1 MEAELHILQEDSRK
15 YLNNPL
21 LGYLNI
27 ISVREK
33 ITDLWIAMQSL
44 PPDYLALRETKLDKY
59 GSDEIEM
66 KIVVV
71 LLSLLKGE
79 LFVKALLTSN

>member
-27 ISVREK
+27 ISVRNK
-33 ITDLWIAMQSL
+33 NNGSLNDHTKFTSITTSVRSL
-44 PPDYLALRETKLDKY
+44 
-59 GSDEIEM
+59 
-66 KIVVV
+66 
-71 LLSLLKGE
+71 
-79 LFVKALLTSN
+79 